1 MVSDLTLCDFGIDV
15 ENAYNHPPFTF
26 LIISPRSYL
35 PVLFNIFY
43 KDSLMRTQKRALIR
57 VIFLMLGFT
66 AVLHWGE
73 AASVE
78 DKLVI
83 ISPHWEGIQ
92 TEFTRAFREWYEN
105 RVGKQISLDWI
116 DSGGTSS
123 DFRFIESE
131 FQRVP
136 EGIGLDLF
144 FGGGTDYYLKL
155 ADRGLLLPYKLPAE
169 QLQRIPQEL
178 FGIPVYDSEYRWY
191 GTALS
196 SFGIMYNEELRQLLG
211 LPKVKTWKDLTHP
224 ELMGRVGA
232 ADPRESGSAHMI
244 YEIILQG
251 YGWEKGFALITQ
263 LGANVRMFPAASS
276 RIPIDV
282 TSGQVIYGM
291 AIDFYA
297 HGQIAVFGNDTI
309 GYIVPPDASVVSPDS
324 IGILKGAPNLEMAQ
338 MFIEFVLS
346 DEGQK
351 LWMLRDTDPEGPK
364 EFELNR
370 SSVIPALYDELGK
383 RCVVS
388 NPFQLDLT
396 PIRYDAEKGGK
407 RWDIVSDLIGAL
419 VIDPHK
425 DLVDAWKAINKS
437 KDKEKREAAIRK
449 LVELP
454 ITEEEAMR
462 IAQNEWQMPDF
473 RNAKLKEWRQFATQK
488 FKAAKRL

>member
-1 MVSDLTLCDFGIDV
+1 MEARCMVSDLTLCDFGIDV

-196 SFGIMYNEELRQLLG
+196 RRTAPTPRLARSQDMERFNTPRIDGPCGGGRPTRKRKRTHDIRNHPAGLR
-211 LPKVKTWKDLTHP
+211 
-224 ELMGRVGA
+224 
-232 ADPRESGSAHMI
+232 
-244 YEIILQG
+244 
-251 YGWEKGFALITQ
+251 
-263 LGANVRMFPAASS
+263 
-276 RIPIDV
+276 
-282 TSGQVIYGM
+282 
-291 AIDFYA
+291 
-297 HGQIAVFGNDTI
+297 
-309 GYIVPPDASVVSPDS
+309 
-324 IGILKGAPNLEMAQ
+324 
-338 MFIEFVLS
+338 
-346 DEGQK
+346 
-351 LWMLRDTDPEGPK
+351 
-364 EFELNR
+364 
-370 SSVIPALYDELGK
+370 LGK
-383 RCVVS
+383 RVCID
-388 NPFQLDLT
+388 NT
-396 PIRYDAEKGGK
+396 
-407 RWDIVSDLIGAL
+407 IG
-419 VIDPHK
+419 
-425 DLVDAWKAINKS
+425 
-437 KDKEKREAAIRK
+437 
-449 LVELP
+449 
-454 ITEEEAMR
+454 
-462 IAQNEWQMPDF
+462 
-473 RNAKLKEWRQFATQK
+473 RQCQK
-488 FKAAKRL
+488 VPRCFK